1 MCGMIAQ
8 WVMLLPYSARV
19 LGLSLGE
26 FDFIPLNINDQIM
39 LAVEYNLC

>member
-19 LGLSLGE
+19 LSLGE